1 MAKRL
6 AVSQP
11 RVAAIERSEN
21 VTLSVLEA
29 HVTSMGMGLEITVLH
44 DGERTTLLGERADA
58 AD

>member
-21 VTLSVLEA
+21 VTVSVLEGYVA
-29 HVTSMGMGLEITVLH
+29 AMGMGLEITVLH
-44 DGERTTLLGERADA
+44 DGERTTLLGERSDTAD
-58 AD
+58 